1 MYSANASAEKL
12 PAQIGTCA
20 SDGHAC
26 GARERA
32 CVALGAAHL
41 DAIDDEPVV
50 SAALL
55 SPGNDLVPLAVVV
68 ARRRD
73 DAQILARRRH
83 VGIDTHHD
91 LAATD
96 GYTKVGGADGGVD
109 GVAAVPAAV
118 VAVHTAAGGASVV
131 AVAVR
136 ELAVTAVAIGAAT
149 LGSLHGEEGR
159 PRRLAVRVTL
169 LQARNVRRRHDRCEV
184 RVREAVRE
192 AADVL
197 ERLHVRLRRDQAAPT
212 PPVALAAARVSELDE
227 ECEGEVAGHGWHRRA
242 DE

>member
-26 GARERA
+26 GAQERA

-55 SPGNDLVPLAVVV
+55 SPGDDLVPLAVVV

-73 DAQILARRRH
+73 DTQILARGRQAKMASMMGVNTNTH
-83 VGIDTHHD
+83 QTNTHHD
-91 LAATD
+91 LAATN

-118 VAVHTAAGGASVV
+118 VVVHRSRWCQCSRSCCARAG
-131 AVAVR
+131 R
-136 ELAVTAVAIGAAT
+136 D
-149 LGSLHGEEGR
+149 GR
-159 PRRLAVRVTL
+159 SYWCSYTWQPAWRRRLSPPPGSAC
-169 LQARNVRRRHDRCEV
+169 D
-184 RVREAVRE
+184 
-192 AADVL
+192 
-197 ERLHVRLRRDQAAPT
+197 T
-212 PPVALAAARVSELDE
+212 PPGSQRSSTARSV
-227 ECEGEVAGHGWHRRA
+227 
-242 DE
+242 

>member
-26 GARERA
+26 GAQERA

-41 DAIDDEPVV
+41 DAIDDEPVA

-55 SPGNDLVPLAVVV
+55 SPGDDLVPLAIIVG
-68 ARRRD
+68 RRRD

-159 PRRLAVRVTL
+159 PRRQAARVTL

-212 PPVALAAARVSELDE
+212 PPVALAAAGVSELDE
-227 ECEGEVAGHGWHRRA
+227 ESEGEVAGHGWHRRA

>member
-20 SDGHAC
+20 SDGHARW
-26 GARERA
+26 ARERA
-32 CVALGAAHL
+32 RVALGAAHL

-55 SPGNDLVPLAVVV
+55 SPGDDLVPLAVVV

-96 GYTKVGGADGGVD
+96 GYAKVGGANGGVD

-118 VAVHTAAGGASVV
+118 VAVHTAARGASVV
-131 AVAVR
+131 AIAVR
-136 ELAVTAVAIGAAT
+136 ELPVTAVAIDAAT
-149 LGSLHGEEGR
+149 LGKCNYWCRLHGKEGR

-169 LQARNVRRRHDRCEV
+169 LTPTCVGDAGTR
-184 RVREAVRE
+184 AVF
-192 AADVL
+192 A
-197 ERLHVRLRRDQAAPT
+197 
-212 PPVALAAARVSELDE
+212 SSN
-227 ECEGEVAGHGWHRRA
+227 
-242 DE
+242 

>member
-26 GARERA
+26 GAQERA

-55 SPGNDLVPLAVVV
+55 SPGDDLVPLAVVV

-73 DAQILARRRH
+73 DTQILARGRQAKMASMMGVNTNTH
-83 VGIDTHHD
+83 QTNTHHD
-91 LAATD
+91 LAATN

-118 VAVHTAAGGASVV
+118 VVVHTAAGGASVV

-149 LGSLHGEEGR
+149 LGSLHGEEG
-159 PRRLAVRVTL
+159 
-169 LQARNVRRRHDRCEV
+169 
-184 RVREAVRE
+184 
-192 AADVL
+192 
-197 ERLHVRLRRDQAAPT
+197 
-212 PPVALAAARVSELDE
+212 
-227 ECEGEVAGHGWHRRA
+227 
-242 DE
+242 